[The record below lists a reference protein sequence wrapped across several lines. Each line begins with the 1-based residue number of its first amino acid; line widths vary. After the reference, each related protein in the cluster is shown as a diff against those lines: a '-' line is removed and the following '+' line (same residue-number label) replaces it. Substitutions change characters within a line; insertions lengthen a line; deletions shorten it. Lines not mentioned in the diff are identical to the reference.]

1 MDLRTHATSGQQQK
15 WFARF
20 AWAVLAYNIPVILW
34 GAYVR
39 VSFSGDGCGANW
51 PLCGG
56 QFVPQHMSAPRLI
69 EYTHR
74 AMTGVDAVAVIAML
88 VWAFLV
94 FPKRHSVRRYASLSL
109 IFTFVEALLGA
120 GLVLFR
126 YVAKD
131 QSAGR
136 AWYLSLHLTN
146 TLLLLGA
153 LTATAWA
160 AYRNR
165 PVNRIFHGQRSVLAG
180 LGITVV
186 VCVTGAIAAL
196 GDTLFPASSVAG
208 GLQQDFASTSSM
220 LLRLRV
226 FHPAVA
232 VGGAAYLIWM
242 SLRFLK
248 RPDGDAARTAATRVL
263 SLALFQV
270 AAGALNIS
278 LLAPIWMQ
286 LTHLLIADVL
296 WIALVVLLLESQVQ
310 TMPSGG
316 DSDSIFSTK
325 TRADHSAP
333 ARTIMVPI
341 NDQRMMLMDCT
352 KGGTSLRSLARR

>member
-1 MDLRTHATSGQQQK
+1 MDIRSTASRK

-56 QFVPQHMSAPRLI
+56 GGQVIPHHMATPRLI
-69 EYTHR
+69 EFTHR
-74 AMTGVDAVAVIAML
+74 VMTGGDLVIAIGML
-88 VWAFLV
+88 LWAFLA
-94 FPKRHSVRRYASLSL
+94 FEKRHSVRRYASSSL
-109 IFTFVEALLGA
+109 AFLLIEALLGA

-126 YVAKD
+126 LVAKD

-136 AWYLSLHLTN
+136 AWYLSMHLTN

-165 PVNRIFHGQRSVLAG
+165 AQSRIFSAPRSVIAG
-180 LGITVV
+180 TAVAILVS
-186 VCVTGAIAAL
+186 VTGAIAAL
-196 GDTLFPASSVAG
+196 GDTLYPASSITG
-208 GLQQDFASTSSM
+208 GLQQDFSAASST

-232 VGGAAYLIWM
+232 IAGAAYLVWM
-242 SLRFLK
+242 SVQFLK
-248 RPDGDAARTAATRVL
+248 RDEQSPARRAAIRVL
-263 SLALFQV
+263 ILALFQV
-270 AAGALNIS
+270 LAGAINIS
-278 LLAPIWMQ
+278 LLAPAWMQ
-286 LTHLLIADVL
+286 LFHLLAADAL
-296 WIALVVLLLESQVQ
+296 WIGIVLLVLDSTRTWALTPDLQLPREQ
-310 TMPSGG
+310 TTP
-316 DSDSIFSTK
+316 
-325 TRADHSAP
+325 HLP
-333 ARTIMVPI
+333 E
-341 NDQRMMLMDCT
+341 
-352 KGGTSLRSLARR
+352 RSWSR